1 MSFLEP
7 LTLLTKE
14 NKILKVK
21 DVRQYLLNQ
30 NLELA
35 VSFMYLMNHI
45 YIKFKINRILDSC
58 IFIIVISIL
67 DL

>member
-30 NLELA
+30 NLELL
-35 VSFMYLMNHI
+35 V
-45 YIKFKINRILDSC
+45 K
-58 IFIIVISIL
+58 VIM
-67 DL
+67 DF